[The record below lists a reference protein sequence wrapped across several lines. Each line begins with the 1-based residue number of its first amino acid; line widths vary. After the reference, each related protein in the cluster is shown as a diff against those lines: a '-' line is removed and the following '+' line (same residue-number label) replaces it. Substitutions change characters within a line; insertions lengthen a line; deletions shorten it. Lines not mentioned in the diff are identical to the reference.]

1 MRNGWDI
8 FSVFTIRRMV
18 QEARPPIV
26 QTYMGRATRLTRLP
40 KRSPAIHVARL
51 GGYYK
56 IKGYYEHAH
65 AWVGNTRGLCDYL
78 VQEGLPGDRIYH
90 IGNFV
95 DEPALTPEET
105 LKELRQSLDIPDEA
119 IILFSLGRFIEI
131 KGFDDLLTAFHL
143 LPREIGARPVYLVIA
158 GNGPLSKQ
166 LLRQAATLNL
176 SGLRWVGWQDNPSPY
191 FHMSD
196 IFLCPS
202 RHETLGNVILEAW
215 AHQLPV
221 ISTRTPGAVT
231 LISEDENGLL
241 SPLNDPAALSAK
253 ILEFLKAGSKEWHKI
268 AQKGLEILRANHTR
282 DSVVCA
288 YLDMYNDLQR
298 KI

>member
-1 MRNGWDI
+1 MGGCEHFYTRLISALNEKKQPALSVNRPRSPVSKALEGQTHQRHVPMRNGWDI

-40 KRSPAIHVARL
+40 RRSPAIHVARL

-78 VQEGLPGDRIYH
+78 VQQGLPGDRVYH

-95 DEPALTPEET
+95 DKPALTPEET

-143 LPREIGARPVYLVIA
+143 LPREIGSRPIYLVIA
-158 GNGPLSKQ
+158 GDGPLFKQ
-166 LLRQAATLNL
+166 LHRQATTLDL
-176 SGLRWVGWQDNPSPY
+176 SGRLRWVGWQDNPSP
-191 FHMSD
+191 
-196 IFLCPS
+196 
-202 RHETLGNVILEAW
+202 
-215 AHQLPV
+215 
-221 ISTRTPGAVT
+221 
-231 LISEDENGLL
+231 
-241 SPLNDPAALSAK
+241 
-253 ILEFLKAGSKEWHKI
+253 
-268 AQKGLEILRANHTR
+268 
-282 DSVVCA
+282 
-288 YLDMYNDLQR
+288 
-298 KI
+298 